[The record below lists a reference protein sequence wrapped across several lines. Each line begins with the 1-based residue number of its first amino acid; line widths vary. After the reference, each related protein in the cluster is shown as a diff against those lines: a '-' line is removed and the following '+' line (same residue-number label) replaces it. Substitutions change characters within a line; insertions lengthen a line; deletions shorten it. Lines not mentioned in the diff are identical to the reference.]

1 MSVVGNE
8 PVSTDNLKA
17 ALEAGG
23 GVSRDTL
30 FHGGDYNKTNYS
42 DTFLGSLS
50 DFSELV
56 IGLMNTYGSLTAC
69 TVPAV
74 PCEDKAI
81 SGSSLT
87 SSSGTLRGT
96 LTIIR
101 YEGYFNVSVKT
112 SAPTHVFEVI
122 GVR

>member
-30 FHGGDYNKTNYS
+30 FHGGDYNTTNYS

-56 IGLMNTYGSLTAC
+56 IGLMNTYSAIASI
-69 TVPAV
+69 TVPAAE
-74 PCEDKAI
+74 CSDKAI
-81 SGSSLT
+81 SGN
-87 SSSGTLRGT
+87 GMQATLWIT
-96 LTIIR
+96 
-101 YEGYFNVSVKT
+101 EHDGYFDIRVRTT
-112 SAPTHVFEVI
+112 SPTFTHEII
-122 GVR
+122 GIR